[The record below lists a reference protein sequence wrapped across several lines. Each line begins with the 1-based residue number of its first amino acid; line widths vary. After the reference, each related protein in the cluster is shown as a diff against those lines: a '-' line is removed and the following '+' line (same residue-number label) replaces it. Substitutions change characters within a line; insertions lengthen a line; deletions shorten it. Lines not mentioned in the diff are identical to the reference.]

1 MCDIARKHCYV
12 ADVSIL
18 GVSTYVSD
26 CVDNIL
32 DVTDLIF
39 GDAILYRQDDKKYL
53 LDKGRLQRYETL
65 EYDDFWFHSF
75 PVNLVDKYL
84 CFSDALD
91 GQLHVELK

>member
-32 DVTDLIF
+32 DVIDLVY
-39 GDAILYRQDDKKYL
+39 GDAILYR
-53 LDKGRLQRYETL
+53 
-65 EYDDFWFHSF
+65 
-75 PVNLVDKYL
+75 
-84 CFSDALD
+84 
-91 GQLHVELK
+91 